1 MNDYLQLIGRGDG
14 SRRCDVTPLFESH
27 AAFTALIEDLVRP
40 YLAVGVDQVAGIDA
54 LGFVLGTAT
63 ALRLKV
69 GFVAL
74 RKSGKLP
81 SGTYTQPLTD
91 YSGSPKALEVRVGA
105 IPSGSKVLLV
115 DEWVETGAQVEAAVA
130 LVERSGGVVV
140 GICAINIDDNERT
153 RALRERYLLTSPARA
168 CR

>member
-1 MNDYLQLIGRGDG
+1 
-14 SRRCDVTPLFESH
+14 
-27 AAFTALIEDLVRP
+27 LIEDFAQP
-40 YLAVGVDQVAGIDA
+40 YLAGGVDQVAGIDA
-54 LGFVLGTAT
+54 LGFVLGAAV

-81 SGTYTQPLTD
+81 SATYKQPFTD
-91 YSGSPKALEVRVGA
+91 YSGSPKALEVRIGA
-105 IPSGSKVLLV
+105 IASGSRVLLV
-115 DEWVETGAQVEAAVA
+115 DEWVETGAQVEAAAA

-140 GICAINIDDNERT
+140 GICAVNIDDNERT

-168 CR
+168 SR